1 MSAETMTDPNES
13 ALRARGAEDS
23 TEGEPLTSS
32 PSYMAGARMVMALV
46 KQDDGCL
53 LAVWV
58 QGQWTLP
65 GAVMLPSETQEQ
77 ALSRG
82 LRQCV
87 GTTLGHCAKVYEGP
101 NTTVY
106 AATVTTEG
114 GRGALPFGW
123 LTEEQFLSETPRAA
137 LFDKVFAALRTHK
150 LAASS
155 VISKLRDG
163 RILYAVQYEI
173 QVTLAGER
181 EPEWLLQ
188 KAHCVHAMDAE
199 SARTQFLQT
208 VGPTDPPTRVVAV
221 APAIGFFEDQRTG
234 DLIG

>member
-1 MSAETMTDPNES
+1 VTTGHEACEAFIDPNES
-13 ALRARGAEDS
+13 ALKAKG
-23 TEGEPLTSS
+23 EGDAGEETSVHT
-32 PSYMAGARMVMALV
+32 RMVMALV

-58 QGQWTLP
+58 HGQWTLP
-65 GAVMLPSETQEQ
+65 GALMLPTETQEQ

-87 GTTLGHCAKVYEGP
+87 GTTLGASTKIYEGP

-114 GRGALPFGW
+114 GRGMLPWSW
-123 LTEEQFLSETPRAA
+123 LSEEQFLSETPRRA
-137 LFDKVFAALRTHK
+137 LFEKV
-150 LAASS
+150 LAAVATQELAKSS
-155 VISKLRDG
+155 VISKLKDG

-173 QVTLAGER
+173 QRLLPGER

-188 KAHCVHAMDAE
+188 KAHHVHAMDAE
-199 SARTQFLQT
+199 AARTQFLQGI
-208 VGPTDPPTRVVAV
+208 GPSDPPTRIVAV
-221 APAIGFFEDQRTG
+221 APAIGFFEDQKTG

>member
-1 MSAETMTDPNES
+1 MTTTHETCYAMLDPNES
-13 ALRARGAEDS
+13 ALGSRS
-23 TEGEPLTSS
+23 EGES
-32 PSYMAGARMVMALV
+32 PPNGEQVTRARMVMALV
-46 KQDDGCL
+46 KQEDGCL

-58 QGQWTLP
+58 HGQWTLP
-65 GAVMLPSETQEQ
+65 GALMLPSETQEQ

-87 GTTLGHCAKVYEGP
+87 GTTLGAAVKIYEGP

-114 GRGALPFGW
+114 GRGALPWGW
-123 LTEEQFLSETPRAA
+123 LTEEQFLAETPRRALFEKALAA
-137 LFDKVFAALRTHK
+137 LATRE
-150 LAASS
+150 LAQSS
-155 VISKLRDG
+155 VISKLKDG
-163 RILYAVQYEI
+163 RILYAIQYEI
-173 QVTLAGER
+173 QRLLPGER

-188 KAHCVHAMDAE
+188 PAHTVHAMDAE
-199 SARTQFLQT
+199 SARTQFLQG
-208 VGPTDPPTRVVAV
+208 VGPTDPPTRIVAV